1 MSLYSL
7 FLIALALSL
16 DAFGVALCIGLNN
29 AINRST
35 KISFAGSFA
44 FFQFLFSLI
53 GAYAGFL
60 FNTYIAS
67 VPEVIG
73 GALIAI
79 VGVMMLKEGM
89 ESKDECPLIKPGMVI
104 VLGISVS
111 IDAMVIGFTALNNI
125 SSNFVILQNTL
136 FIGFITLVMSA
147 IAFIIARYLKKI
159 TLIGKYADY
168 IGGII
173 LIIFGIKMMFFQ

>member
-7 FLIALALSL
+7 LFIAVALSL

-29 AINRST
+29 TIKFNN
-35 KISFAGSFA
+35 KILYACSFG
-44 FFQFLFSLI
+44 FFQFLFSFL
-53 GAYAGFL
+53 GAYAGFF
-60 FNTYIAS
+60 FNRYIVS

-73 GALIAI
+73 GILIAL
-79 VGVMMLKEGM
+79 VGVLMIKEGFQNNR
-89 ESKDECPLIKPGMVI
+89 ECPYLKPGMTI

-125 SSNFVILQNTL
+125 SNNIIILLNTL
-136 FIGFITLVMSA
+136 IIGVVTFIISCIGFYM
-147 IAFIIARYLKKI
+147 ARYLKRI
-159 TLIGKYADY
+159 YIVGKYADY

-173 LIIFGIKMMFFQ
+173 LIIFGLKMMFM

>member
-7 FLIALALSL
+7 FVIALALSL

-29 AINRST
+29 GIKRGT
-35 KISFAGSFA
+35 KILFASSFG
-44 FFQFLFSLI
+44 FFQFLFSLV

-67 VPEVIG
+67 VPEIIG

-79 VGVMMLKEGM
+79 VGGMMLKEGL
-89 ESKDECPLIKPGMVI
+89 ESKDECPLIKPGMFI
-104 VLGISVS
+104 VLGVSVS
-111 IDAMVIGFTALNNI
+111 IDAMVIGFTALDNI
-125 SSNFVILQNTL
+125 SSNLVILQNTL
-136 FIGFITLVMSA
+136 FIGFITLLMSMT
-147 IAFIIARYLKKI
+147 AFIIARYLKRI
-159 TLIGKYADY
+159 TVISKYADY

-173 LIIFGIKMMFFQ
+173 LIIFGIKIMFF